1 MLDAKYVVC
10 NIILI
15 SVYAEGEAD
24 MGAVNMARVNL
35 IVDKA
40 SVGKLR
46 KLLGTH
52 SDSETVR
59 AAVEHRLASLQAL
72 NALRRLQAIGELEDI
87 FSRDMRTKG

>member
-1 MLDAKYVVC
+1 M
-10 NIILI
+10 
-15 SVYAEGEAD
+15 SGAD
-24 MGAVNMARVNL
+24 MGTVQRARVNL

-46 KLLGTH
+46 KLLGMH

-72 NALRRLQAIGELEDI
+72 DALRRLQEIGKLEDV
-87 FSRDMRTKG
+87 FSRDVRTKG

>member
-1 MLDAKYVVC
+1 M
-10 NIILI
+10 
-15 SVYAEGEAD
+15 SGAD
-24 MGAVNMARVNL
+24 MGRIQMARVNL

-46 KLLGTH
+46 KLLGMH

-72 NALRRLQAIGELEDI
+72 NALRRLQEIGKLEDV
-87 FSRDMRTKG
+87 FSRDVRTKG

>member
-1 MLDAKYVVC
+1 
-10 NIILI
+10 
-15 SVYAEGEAD
+15 
-24 MGAVNMARVNL
+24 MGTARMERVNM

-40 SVGKLR
+40 SIGKLR

-72 NALRRLQAIGELEDI
+72 DALRRLQALGKLEDVY
-87 FSRDMRTKG
+87 SRDVRAKG

>member
-1 MLDAKYVVC
+1 
-10 NIILI
+10 
-15 SVYAEGEAD
+15 
-24 MGAVNMARVNL
+24 MGTVHRARVNL

-72 NALRRLQAIGELEDI
+72 DVLRRLQGIGKLEDV
-87 FSRDMRTKG
+87 FRRDVRTKG

>member
-1 MLDAKYVVC
+1 MA
-10 NIILI
+10 
-15 SVYAEGEAD
+15 
-24 MGAVNMARVNL
+24 AVHMARVNL

-46 KLLGTH
+46 KLLGAH

-72 NALRRLQAIGELEDI
+72 DALRRLRAIGKLEDV
-87 FSRDMRTKG
+87 FSRDVRSRG